1 MSGFLLR
8 LAGPMQSWG
17 EHSMFGERDTLPYPS
32 RSGLIGMFAAAQGVR
47 RGDPLTATRN

>member
-32 RSGLIGMFAAAQGVR
+32 RSGLIGMFAAAQGCAAAT
-47 RGDPLTATRN
+47 LWTATRN